1 MSISSRRNS
10 ALKSSISIKS
20 ISNTAAKFTK
30 SLSSARSSSQ
40 DIQKQLR
47 ETNQFKRNLI
57 RKDNIF
63 FRRRQENIRRKD
75 REDELEASSVTGTS
89 KRQGSLLAK
98 STRGFLGRILD
109 FLGILLLGWAVT
121 NLPKILMG
129 INKLINN
136 IKRVGG
142 ILGAFVNGVKD
153 VVLGIGSMVGSALSK
168 LLNFDFLD
176 NKNKLDKEL
185 EGTQA
190 NVQKTQTELIQ
201 SANLFSDPENFGL
214 ENPPG
219 FEVDNKQE
227 KESKQTSNESDAGA
241 DPVSVDG
248 QEAEKR
254 EIEGVVNDIGKSVET
269 TGEDPVS
276 IEGESDSI
284 EGVETDTGGV
294 TPQRGGGAKSA
305 PATASSSIEDPREV
319 LKKKQDESIKRNQK
333 TKNRNDR
340 RKSSFLGTPS
350 SVANI
355 NESVTPTESTMLASV
370 GEYDADFESGQRG
383 SRKVNFSSLVTP
395 TKKDVDVK
403 TSRKPTRTVM
413 IMEKPVDMSSP
424 SVAMASGGSGTKLIS
439 SAVEDEKTLMKLQSS
454 STLKYT

>member
-1 MSISSRRNS
+1 MSLSSRRNS
-10 ALKSSISIKS
+10 LLKSSISIKS
-20 ISNTAAKFTK
+20 ISSTAAKFQK
-30 SLSSARSSSQ
+30 SLSSARSNAS
-40 DIQKQLR
+40 DIMKQTR
-47 ETNQFKRNLI
+47 EANIFKRTLI

-89 KRQGSLLAK
+89 KRQGSMLAK

-109 FLGILLLGWAVT
+109 FLGILLLGWAAT

-129 INKLINN
+129 INKLISN
-136 IKRVGG
+136 IRRVGG

-153 VVLGIGSMVGSALSK
+153 VVLGIGSLVGATLGK

-176 NKNKLDKEL
+176 NKSKLDKEL

-190 NVQKTQTELIQ
+190 NVQKTQTELVQ

-219 FEVDNKQE
+219 FEIDNKQE
-227 KESKQTSNESDAGA
+227 KESKQTSNQSDAGA
-241 DPVSVDG
+241 DPVTVDG

-254 EIEGVVNDIGKSVET
+254 EVEGIVDKIGKSVET
-269 TGEDPVS
+269 TGDDSVS
-276 IEGESDSI
+276 LGDADNI

-294 TPQRGGGAKSA
+294 EPQRGGGTSV

-319 LKKKQDESIKRNQK
+319 LKKKQRESLKRNQK
-333 TKNRNDR
+333 IKNRTDR
-340 RKSSFLGTPS
+340 RRSSFLGTPS
-350 SVANI
+350 SVENI
-355 NESVTPTESTMLASV
+355 NKSVTPNNLDTGSNRGELVASV
-370 GEYDADFESGQRG
+370 EITDEMKAQVLSP
-383 SRKVNFSSLVTP
+383 V
-395 TKKDVDVK
+395 KKDVDVK
-403 TSRKPTRTVM
+403 TERKSNRTVM
-413 IMEKPVDMSSP
+413 IMEKPVNMSSP
-424 SVAMASGGSGTKLIS
+424 TITGASGGSGVKLTS
-439 SAVEDEKTLMKLQSS
+439 SAVESEKTLMKLQSS

>member
-241 DPVSVDG
+241 DQVSVDG

-424 SVAMASGGSGTKLIS
+424 SVAMASGGSGTKLTS

>member
-1 MSISSRRNS
+1 MSLSSRRNS
-10 ALKSSISIKS
+10 LLKSSISIKS
-20 ISNTAAKFTK
+20 ISSTAAKFQK
-30 SLSSARSSSQ
+30 SLSSARSNAS
-40 DIQKQLR
+40 DIMKQTR
-47 ETNQFKRNLI
+47 ETNIFKRTLI

-89 KRQGSLLAK
+89 KRQGSMLAK

-109 FLGILLLGWAVT
+109 FLGILLLGWAAT

-129 INKLINN
+129 INKLISN
-136 IKRVGG
+136 IRRVGG

-241 DPVSVDG
+241 DPVS
-248 QEAEKR
+248 
-254 EIEGVVNDIGKSVET
+254 VVNDIGKSVET

-424 SVAMASGGSGTKLIS
+424 SVAMASGGSGTKLTS